1 MVRELLF
8 ILIMVLCLSTGG
20 YPLTVDE
27 ALDRALQH
35 NPEFKALKEEV
46 PAAQGRLEKAGIP
59 LSANP
64 VIESYLAGKDK
75 PREDG
80 GGTYTNYGLKLSQE
94 FELAGQRG
102 LRIAIAEKDLARLA
116 LEIKNRE
123 RLLRAE
129 VNDAFAR
136 ALAAKKKEGLARQ
149 VVTVQE
155 EMLHFTRLK
164 FQAGEVS
171 GLEVNLA
178 EVELGKSHKD
188 LSMAGRE
195 SLEALIRLQ
204 GLMGS
209 GPDTALSPEG
219 DLYAQALAL
228 PEKEIIRNKSLAERP
243 DLKAS
248 AYEVDLAKNALA
260 LAEKGAIPNI
270 VLGGFYNRDEMKNE
284 LGVSASISIPFF
296 DRKQAEKKEAQARAS
311 QARIK
316 KAGLERTAQREFEE
330 AYSALDSSQKEFF
343 LFKKEILAKA
353 LENLELLNLAYKEG
367 KIGYYNVRLAQRET
381 IETQFAYIDTQLRA
395 RLAANALEKIIG
407 RDLK

>member
-1 MVRELLF
+1 MNALRED
-8 ILIMVLCLSTGG
+8 VEG
-20 YPLTVDE
+20 
-27 ALDRALQH
+27 
-35 NPEFKALKEEV
+35 
-46 PAAQGRLEKAGIP
+46 AQGRLEKAKFP

-80 GGTYTNYGLKLSQE
+80 GGTYTNYGFKLSQE
-94 FELAGQRG
+94 FEIAGQRG
-102 LRIAIAEKDLARLA
+102 LRIDIAEKDLARLA

-123 RLLRAE
+123 RVLKAE
-129 VNDAFAR
+129 VSDAFAR

-149 VVTVQE
+149 VVAVQE

-178 EVELGKSHKD
+178 EVELGKSQKD
-188 LSMAGRE
+188 FSAAGRE
-195 SLEALIRLQ
+195 YLEASIRLQ

-209 GPDTALSPEG
+209 RVDAALPLEG
-219 DLYAQALAL
+219 ELYANSVPF
-228 PEKEIIRNKSLAERP
+228 PEKEIIWNKSLAERP

-248 AYEVDLAKNALA
+248 TYEADLALNTLELA
-260 LAEKGAIPNI
+260 KKGAIPNI
-270 VLGGFYNRDEMKNE
+270 ILGGFYNRDEMRNE
-284 LGVSASISIPFF
+284 LGVSASISIPLF
-296 DRKQAEKKEAQARAS
+296 DQKQAEKKEARARVS

-330 AYSALDSSQKEFF
+330 AYSAFNSTQKEFS

-353 LENLELLNLAYKEG
+353 LENLELLNLAYREG
-367 KIGYYNVRLAQRET
+367 KIGYYNLRLAQKET

-407 RDLK
+407 GDLK